1 MHFFLS
7 IVCLYGFLIKQKSSL
22 ISELCA
28 MHTLHGKNGKT
39 KDLLHQLVLK
49 SEGLLALK
57 LAMNLFSLL
66 FNMFQMFSLPL

>member
-1 MHFFLS
+1 MLFFLS

-22 ISELCA
+22 ISELCG
-28 MHTLHGKNGKT
+28 MYTLHGKNGKT

>member
-1 MHFFLS
+1 
-7 IVCLYGFLIKQKSSL
+7 
-22 ISELCA
+22 